1 MSRRTS
7 VGLGRIREGSDVAA
21 AWRKMRIR
29 PDLAD
34 ELNSRA
40 SQQKVTATTLL
51 NRIVAEALVM
61 SLDGLADVPEVTG
74 ETPA

>member
-1 MSRRTS
+1 
-7 VGLGRIREGSDVAA
+7 
-21 AWRKMRIR
+21 MRIR
-29 PDLAD
+29 LDLAD

-74 ETPA
+74 ETTT